1 MFRRYSLLLFFVA
14 LTGLNPEMAFAQDE
28 LSSCKSSYGDASRT
42 ERLEDNTRFYGTA
55 EYPARI
61 ICDDMQFFA
70 DYAETFKTKDMVTAQ
85 GHVVY
90 VSGGN
95 RIAADRMEFNTKT
108 RTGTFYNARGTAIL
122 GDRGESTDRSMFG
135 GKEPDAYFWGE
146 SLTKLGPKKFKIENG
161 GFTTCVQPT
170 PRWEVVSGSVTINLD
185 DYAFLTN
192 SIFRVK
198 GVPLMY
204 LPIFYY
210 PIQEDDRATGFL
222 IPTYGASTLKGQMLS
237 NAFFWAIGRSHD
249 ATIYHDWMSKA
260 GNQLGGEYRYVLGPG
275 SQGNSRF
282 SFLDEE
288 SVTSN
293 VGGVEQTTPG
303 TRSYTISGDMMQR
316 LPGSFSLR
324 ANADYFS
331 SIVSQQTYQQDI
343 ARATNRNRRFGSYVT
358 GAVGSYQISATADRT
373 DYFYTASSL
382 TTYGSMPRITI
393 SKPERPIAG
402 SPVYL
407 GVSSEYVTLL
417 RSSTVDDVKTQDQG
431 LTRFDVAPTV
441 RVPFNRWP
449 FLGINSAVTWRAT
462 YWTERLQTQ
471 APVPLAPGGQ
481 VDEGVARQYFDFS
494 VRATGPVFNRIFNP
508 PEGKEGT
515 KYKHVIQP
523 SVTLQKVTNID
534 VFDQIVK
541 LEGGDYTV
549 GRTQV
554 TYDLTNRLY
563 AKKAV
568 AREILSLSVNQSYYT
583 DARAAQYDQ
592 QYQSSF
598 TAKRASNFSPVAV
611 TFRASPSDRLGGD
624 FRTEWDPTAHA
635 LRSIAANAN
644 FSSGEWLF
652 GSAGWSQRRYIP
664 GLPGFD
670 DPNFSDQYI
679 NSTVNVRGQRNRFGG
694 NYSFNYDVKNDRF
707 LNQRWVLYFNSQ
719 CCGVAIEYQSFN
731 LQGSFVQT
739 NVSHDRRFNVSFTLA
754 GIGTFSNLFG
764 AFGGQQSR

>member
-1 MFRRYSLLLFFVA
+1 MFRRYSLLIFFVCVSLNA
-14 LTGLNPEMAFAQDE
+14 LLPRNASAQDE
-28 LSSCKSSYGDASRT
+28 LSSCKSSFGDASQI
-42 ERLEDNTRFYGTA
+42 ERLEDNSRFYGTI

-70 DYAETFKTKDMVTAQ
+70 DFAEIFKKQDMVTAQ

-108 RTGTFYNARGTAIL
+108 RTGTFYNARGSTIL
-122 GDRGESTDRSMFG
+122 GDQGESTDRSMFG

-146 SLTKLGPKKFKIENG
+146 ALTKLGPKKYKIENG

-192 SIFRVK
+192 SVFRVK

-204 LPIFYY
+204 LPVFYY

-222 IPTYGASTLKGQMLS
+222 IPTYGASTIKGQMIS

-249 ATIYHDWMSKA
+249 ATMYYDWMSKA
-260 GNQLGGEYRYVLGPG
+260 GQQVGGEYRYILGPG
-275 SQGNSRF
+275 SQGDSRF
-282 SFLDEE
+282 TWLDEKP
-288 SVTSN
+288 VTSN
-293 VGGVEQTTPG
+293 GEQTTG
-303 TRSYTISGDMMQR
+303 GRRSYSISGSMMQR
-316 LPGSFSLR
+316 LPGTFSLR

-331 SIVSQQTYQQDI
+331 SIVTQQTYQQDI
-343 ARATNRNRRFGSYVT
+343 NRATNRNRRFGSYVT
-358 GAVGSYQISATADRT
+358 GAIGAYQVSAIADRT
-373 DYFYTASSL
+373 DYFYTATSL
-382 TTYGSMPRITI
+382 TTYGSLPRV
-393 SKPERPIAG
+393 SVSRPERPIAK
-402 SPVYL
+402 SPVYV
-407 GVSSEYVTLL
+407 GFQSEYVTLL
-417 RSSTVDDVKTQDQG
+417 RSSTVDDVQTQDQG

-462 YWTERLQTQ
+462 YWTERLQMQ
-471 APVPLAPGGQ
+471 VPVPTVTGVQ

-523 SVTLQKVTNID
+523 SVTLQKVTNFD

-541 LEGGDYTV
+541 LESGDYTI

-563 AKKAV
+563 AKKDV

-583 DARAAQYDQ
+583 DARAAQYDM

-611 TFRASPSDRLGGD
+611 QFRAAASDRLQGD

-644 FSSGEWLF
+644 FSSGNWLN
-652 GSAGWSQRRYIP
+652 GSAGWSQRRFIP

-670 DPNFSDQYI
+670 DPNLSDQYI
-679 NSTVNVRGQRNRFGG
+679 NSTVNIRRSRNKFGG
-694 NYSFNYDVKNDRF
+694 NYSFNYDVKDNRF
-707 LNQRWVLYFNSQ
+707 LNQRWVAYYNSQ
-719 CCGVAIEYQSFN
+719 CCGVAVEYQTFN

-739 NVSHDRRFNVSFTLA
+739 NVTHDRRFNISFTLA